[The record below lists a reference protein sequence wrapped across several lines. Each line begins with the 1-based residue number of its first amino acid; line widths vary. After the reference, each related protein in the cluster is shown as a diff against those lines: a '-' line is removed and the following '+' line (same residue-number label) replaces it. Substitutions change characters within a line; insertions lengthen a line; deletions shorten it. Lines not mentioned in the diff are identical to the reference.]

1 MRNGAGNAENQDEI
15 EENVGYG
22 DRNVVNQGGSEGDKE
37 NQGKMLE
44 KQSENYLFFKH
55 WDSLDT

>member
-1 MRNGAGNAENQDEI
+1 MRTGAGNAGNQDEI
-15 EENVGYG
+15 EKNVGYG
-22 DRNVVNQGGSEGDKE
+22 DRNVVNQVGSEGDKE